1 MHGATRKRSTKRL
14 SHARNL
20 FREKL
25 QIKRVCL
32 F

>member
-1 MHGATRKRSTKRL
+1 MHGATRKSTKRL